1 MEGPFLAVDWGTTNR
16 RAWRIGAD
24 GCTVE
29 AEEQDGRGII
39 SVAPGGFAGEAA
51 AIRARLGDLPMLCA
65 GMAGS
70 NRGWVETA
78 YLPCPLGLDAIA
90 ASLAWIEPG
99 RTAILPGVAMQG
111 DRPDVM
117 RGEEV
122 QLLGAVAAG
131 LAPPE
136 ASLCQPGTHCKW
148 AEMAGGRLA
157 GFVTAMPGEL
167 FALLKAHSLLGP
179 QLGAAVAPGP
189 AFLEGVSDSGADLLS
204 RLFGVRA
211 AALLGRRGDGDAASY
226 ASGLLIGTDV
236 RARSVSGRDIY
247 VLADPDLGAL
257 YAAAIG
263 ALGGRAHAVDSHAAF
278 LAGII
283 AIWRLL

>member
-24 GCTVE
+24 GRTVE
-29 AEEQDGRGII
+29 AEECDGRGIL
-39 SVAPGGFAGEAA
+39 SVAPGGFAAEAA
-51 AIRARLGDLPMLCA
+51 AIRERLGDLPMLCA

-70 NRGWVETA
+70 NRGWIETP
-78 YLPCPLGLDAIA
+78 YLPCPLILDAIA
-90 ASLAWIEPG
+90 DAMTWVEPG
-99 RTAILPGVAMQG
+99 RTAILPGAAMTG

-122 QLLGAVAAG
+122 QLLGALAAG
-131 LAPPE
+131 LAPPD
-136 ASLCQPGTHCKW
+136 ALLCQPGTHCKW

-167 FALLKAHSLLGP
+167 FALLKAHSLLDP
-179 QLGAAVAPGP
+179 QLSGAVAPGP
-189 AFLEGVSDSGADLLS
+189 AFLEGVADSGADLLS
-204 RLFGVRA
+204 RLFGIRA
-211 AALLGRRGDGDAASY
+211 ASLLGRRGDADAASY

-236 RARSVSGRDIY
+236 AARGVAGRDVH
-247 VLADPDLGAL
+247 VLAAPALGAL
-257 YAAAIG
+257 YGAAIT
-263 ALGGRAHAVDSHAAF
+263 AFGGRAHAVDSHAAF

-283 AIWRLL
+283 ALWRRL

>member
-1 MEGPFLAVDWGTTNR
+1 MEGSFLAVDWGTTNR

-24 GCTVE
+24 GAVE
-29 AEEQDGRGII
+29 AEEHDASGIMK
-39 SVAPGGFAGEAA
+39 VAPGGYAAEAA
-51 AIRARLGDLPMLCA
+51 AIRARLGDLPMLCG

-70 NRGWVETA
+70 NRGWIETG
-78 YLPCPLGLDAIA
+78 YLPCPVGLDAIA
-90 ASLAWIEPG
+90 VSLFWVEPG
-99 RTAILPGVAMQG
+99 RTAILPGVAMHG

-131 LAPPE
+131 LAP
-136 ASLCQPGTHCKW
+136 ADSLLCQPGTHCKW
-148 AEMAGGRLA
+148 AEMADGRLA

-167 FALLKAHSLLGP
+167 FALLKAHSLLAP
-179 QLGAAVAPGP
+179 QLNGAVAPGP
-189 AFLEGVSDSGADLLS
+189 GFLEGVADSGADLLA

-211 AALLGRRGDGDAASY
+211 AFLLGRRGEDEAASY
-226 ASGLLIGTDV
+226 ASGLLIGSDV
-236 RARSVSGRDIY
+236 RARGVAGRDVH
-247 VLADPDLGAL
+247 VLADPALGAL
-257 YAAAIG
+257 YAAAIET
-263 ALGGRAHAVDSHAAF
+263 LGGRAFAADSSAAF

>member
-16 RAWRIGAD
+16 RAWRVGAD
-24 GCTVE
+24 GAAE
-29 AEEQDGRGII
+29 AEEQDGRGIL
-39 SVAPGGFAGEAA
+39 SVAPGGFAAEAA
-51 AIRARLGDLPMLCA
+51 AIRGRLGDLPMLCA

-70 NRGWVETA
+70 NRGWVETP
-78 YLPCPLGLDAIA
+78 YLPCPADLDA
-90 ASLAWIEPG
+90 LAGSVAWVEPG
-99 RTAILPGVAMQG
+99 RTALLPGVAMRG

-131 LAPPE
+131 LAPPDGL
-136 ASLCQPGTHCKW
+136 LCQPGTHCKW
-148 AEMAGGRLA
+148 ADMAGGRLA

-167 FALLKAHSLLGP
+167 FALLKAHSLLGA
-179 QLGAAVAPGP
+179 QLGGAVAPGP
-189 AFLEGVSDSGADLLS
+189 AFLEGVADSGADLLS
-204 RLFGVRA
+204 RLFGIRA

-236 RARSVSGRDIY
+236 AARDVAGRDVH
-247 VLADPDLGAL
+247 VLADPALGAL
-257 YAAAIG
+257 YAAAIS
-263 ALGGRAHAVDSHAAF
+263 ARGGRAYAVDSHAAF

-283 AIWRLL
+283 ALWRLL

>member
-1 MEGPFLAVDWGTTNR
+1 MTGPFLAVDWGTTNR
-16 RAWRIGAD
+16 RAWRIAAD
-24 GCTVE
+24 GAVE
-29 AEEQDGRGII
+29 AEERDGSGIK
-39 SVAPGGFAGEAA
+39 SVAPGGFAAEAA

-70 NRGWVETA
+70 NCGWIETV
-78 YLPCPLGLDAIA
+78 YLPCPVGLGAIA
-90 ASLAWIEPG
+90 ASVTWVEPN

-131 LAPPE
+131 LAP
-136 ASLCQPGTHCKW
+136 ADALLCQPGTHCKW
-148 AEMAGGRLA
+148 ADMADGRLI

-179 QLGAAVAPGP
+179 QLGGAVAPGP
-189 AFLEGVSDSGADLLS
+189 AFLEGVADSGADLLS

-211 AALLGRRGDGDAASY
+211 AFLLGRRGEDEAASY
-226 ASGLLIGTDV
+226 ASGLLIGSDA
-236 RARSVSGRDIY
+236 RARDVAGRDIH
-247 VLADPDLGAL
+247 VLADPALGAL
-257 YAAAIG
+257 YAAAID
-263 ALGGRAHAVDSHAAF
+263 ALGGRALAVDSHAAF
-278 LAGII
+278 VAGISEV
-283 AIWRLL
+283 WGLL